1 MNIITIAVVIIVMA
15 LVYIYNKIDKIYLEI
30 KEVNERLSRK
40 GMETQ
45 DEKLIEISQTEYN
58 GFDSLKE
65 E

>member
-1 MNIITIAVVIIVMA
+1 MTIITIAVVVIVIA
-15 LVYIYNKIDKIYLEI
+15 LIYIYNKIDKIYLEI

-40 GMETQ
+40 GMSTQ

-58 GFDSLKE
+58 GLDSLKE

>member
-1 MNIITIAVVIIVMA
+1 MA